1 MCAPIIA
8 AGLGAVGTGISTIS
22 AMNQARAQAAAA
34 NANAAAESNA
44 AQIGQQNMRDA
55 ALQQYR
61 QMAAVS
67 GEQTLTAAA
76 NGDATGYGTAAN
88 ALNDTQ
94 ILGQENLARIYAQ
107 GNQNLM
113 GSDIAVANDLGQA
126 ASARNRATA
135 ALVGGLVNL
144 GGGLS
149 GSGAGGAASG
159 GWGTGLGG
167 IGGAQA
173 AAGSG
178 SIGTALGSASQYGPF
193 KVGIGL

>member
-1 MCAPIIA
+1 M
-8 AGLGAVGTGISTIS
+8 G
-22 AMNQARAQAAAA
+22 QARAQAAAA
-34 NANAAAESNA
+34 DANAAAEGNA

-67 GEQTLTAAA
+67 GEQNLTAAA

-113 GSDIAVANDLGQA
+113 GSDISVANDLGQA
-126 ASARNRATA
+126 AAANNRGTA

-144 GGGLS
+144 GSGLISGGTGGGLSSGSGSGLSSS
-149 GSGAGGAASG
+149 GSGAFS
-159 GWGTGLGG
+159 
-167 IGGAQA
+167 
-173 AAGSG
+173 
-178 SIGTALGSASQYGPF
+178 TALGGASQYGPF
-193 KVGIGL
+193 KAGIGL

>member
-1 MCAPIIA
+1 MCAPIVPLIA
-8 AGLGAVGTGISTIS
+8 TGLGAIGTGISTAAS
-22 AMNQARAQAAAA
+22 VSQARAQAAAA
-34 NANAAAESNA
+34 DANAAAESNA

-67 GEQTLTAAA
+67 GEQNMTAAA

-107 GNQNLM
+107 GNQNLI

-126 ASARNRATA
+126 AAANSRGTS
-135 ALVGGLVNL
+135 ALVGGLFNL
-144 GGGLS
+144 GTGVLNAEMNAGLAGGLPSS
-149 GSGAGGAASG
+149 GSGGFGSA
-159 GWGTGLGG
+159 LGG
-167 IGGAQA
+167 
-173 AAGSG
+173 
-178 SIGTALGSASQYGPF
+178 ASQYAPF
-193 KVGIGL
+193 KAGMGL

>member
-1 MCAPIIA
+1 MCAPLIA
-8 AGLGAVGTGISTIS
+8 AGLGAIGTGIGTAS
-22 AMNQARAQAAAA
+22 AMGQARAQAAAA
-34 NANAAAESNA
+34 DANAAAESNA

-67 GEQTLTAAA
+67 GEQNLTAAA

-113 GSDIAVANDLGQA
+113 GSDISVANDLGQA
-126 ASARNRATA
+126 AAANNRGTA

-144 GGGLS
+144 GSGLISGGTGGGLSSGSGSGLSSS
-149 GSGAGGAASG
+149 GSGAFS
-159 GWGTGLGG
+159 
-167 IGGAQA
+167 
-173 AAGSG
+173 
-178 SIGTALGSASQYGPF
+178 TALGGASQYGPF
-193 KVGIGL
+193 KAGIGL

>member
-8 AGLGAVGTGISTIS
+8 AGLGAIGTGIGTIS
-22 AMNQARAQAAAA
+22 AMNQAKAQAAAA

-44 AQIGQQNMRDA
+44 AQVGQQNMRDA

-67 GEQTLTAAA
+67 GEQNLAAA
-76 NGDATGYGTAAN
+76 AGGDAIGYGTAAN
-88 ALNDTQ
+88 ALKDTQ
-94 ILGQENLARIYAQ
+94 ILGQENLARIYTQ

-126 ASARNRATA
+126 AAANNRGTA

-144 GGGLS
+144 GSGLVS
-149 GSGAGGAASG
+149 AGSGAGLSG
-159 GWGTGLGG
+159 GFGGGLSS
-167 IGGAQA
+167 
-173 AAGSG
+173 AGSG
-178 SIGTALGSASQYGPF
+178 SVGTALGSASQYGPF
-193 KVGIGL
+193 KAGIGL

>member
-67 GEQTLTAAA
+67 GEQNLTAAA
-76 NGDATGYGTAAN
+76 NGDAIGYGTAAN
-88 ALNDTQ
+88 ALKDTQ
-94 ILGQENLARIYAQ
+94 TLGQENLARIYAQ

-113 GSDIAVANDLGQA
+113 GSDIAVSNDLGQA
-126 ASARNRATA
+126 AAARNRSTA
-135 ALVGGLVNL
+135 ALVGGLINL
-144 GGGLS
+144 GSGLVSAGTSGGLSAGFGGTGGGLAS
-149 GSGAGGAASG
+149 GSMS
-159 GWGTGLGG
+159 
-167 IGGAQA
+167 
-173 AAGSG
+173 
-178 SIGTALGSASQYGPF
+178 TALGGASQYGPF
-193 KVGIGL
+193 KAGIGL

>member
-1 MCAPIIA
+1 MCAPLIA
-8 AGLGAVGTGISTIS
+8 AGLGAIGTGIGTAS
-22 AMNQARAQAAAA
+22 AMGQARAQAAAA
-34 NANAAAESNA
+34 DANAAAEGNA

-67 GEQTLTAAA
+67 GEQNLTAAA

-113 GSDIAVANDLGQA
+113 GSDISVANDLGQA
-126 ASARNRATA
+126 AAANNRGTA

-144 GGGLS
+144 GSGLISGGTGGGLSSGSGSGLSSS
-149 GSGAGGAASG
+149 GSGAFS
-159 GWGTGLGG
+159 
-167 IGGAQA
+167 
-173 AAGSG
+173 
-178 SIGTALGSASQYGPF
+178 TALGGASQYGPF
-193 KVGIGL
+193 KAGIGL

>member
-67 GEQTLTAAA
+67 GEQNLTAAA
-76 NGDATGYGTAAN
+76 NGDAIGYGTAAN
-88 ALNDTQ
+88 ALKDTQ

-113 GSDIAVANDLGQA
+113 GSDIAVSNDLGQA
-126 ASARNRATA
+126 AAARNRSTA
-135 ALVGGLVNL
+135 ALVGGLINL
-144 GGGLS
+144 GSGLVSAGTSGGLSAGFGGTGGGLAS
-149 GSGAGGAASG
+149 GSMS
-159 GWGTGLGG
+159 
-167 IGGAQA
+167 
-173 AAGSG
+173 
-178 SIGTALGSASQYGPF
+178 TALGGASQYGPF
-193 KVGIGL
+193 KAGIGL